1 MNTVH
6 STTKIKKSAKV
17 IKYQN
22 ELREELVKTKSLLAT
37 VDKQITIYWTEL
49 EGLYHLLEEL
59 LAANE
64 NNKSPEEITSK
75 IQHIKIELRSL
86 HKKKNECMSKINNIE
101 KELADVLY
109 LNEIL
114 YSDVNP
120 YEVVEMITPN
130 KWVVREL
137 DATLKTEA
145 KKNIQDSF
153 CPGGFVGHVDND
165 YQEWD
170 IRVNEKN
177 PLITV
182 FRGRKTKYFKIGG
195 MPMSMTLHPIKIY
208 DFNF

>member
-22 ELREELVKTKSLLAT
+22 ELREELIKIKALMKEIDS
-37 VDKQITIYWTEL
+37 QITIYCKEIKEL
-49 EGLYHLLEEL
+49 RTASNKNSESLQELTLKQQNIKEEL
-59 LAANE
+59 ML
-64 NNKSPEEITSK
+64 
-75 IQHIKIELRSL
+75 L
-86 HKKKNECMSKINNIE
+86 HEKKDGFMSKIDSIE

-109 LNEIL
+109 LNEML

-130 KWVVREL
+130 KWVIREL
-137 DATLKTEA
+137 DTALKPEA
-145 KKNIQDSF
+145 RKNIHESF
-153 CPGGFVGHVDND
+153 CPGGFAGHVDND
-165 YQEWD
+165 CQEWD
-170 IRVNEKN
+170 ITVNEKN

-182 FRGRKTKYFKIGG
+182 FRGRKNKYFKIGG
-195 MPMSMTLHPIKIY
+195 MPMSMTLSPIKIY

>member
-22 ELREELVKTKSLLAT
+22 ELRKELIKLKALIEEVDGQIIICRTEIEELRTTTFENSKSSQELLL
-37 VDKQITIYWTEL
+37 KRHNIETEL
-49 EGLYHLLEEL
+49 RL
-59 LAANE
+59 
-64 NNKSPEEITSK
+64 
-75 IQHIKIELRSL
+75 L
-86 HKKKNECMSKINNIE
+86 HKKRDECISKIDNIE

-130 KWVVREL
+130 KWIVREL
-137 DATLKTEA
+137 YATLKPEA
-145 KKNIQDSF
+145 KKDIQDSF
-153 CPGGFVGHVDND
+153 CPGGFVGHVDNG

-182 FRGRKTKYFKIGG
+182 FRGRKNKYFKIGG
-195 MPMSMTLHPIKIY
+195 MPMSMTLSPIKIY

>member
-22 ELREELVKTKSLLAT
+22 ELREELIKLKALIEEVDGQIIICRGEIEELRTTAFENSKSSQELLL
-37 VDKQITIYWTEL
+37 KRRNIETEL
-49 EGLYHLLEEL
+49 RL
-59 LAANE
+59 
-64 NNKSPEEITSK
+64 
-75 IQHIKIELRSL
+75 L
-86 HKKKNECMSKINNIE
+86 HKKRDECISKIDNIE
-101 KELADVLY
+101 KELVDVLY

-130 KWVVREL
+130 KWIVREL
-137 DATLKTEA
+137 DATLKPKA
-145 KKNIQDSF
+145 KRDIQESF
-153 CPGGFVGHVDND
+153 CPGGFVGHVDNG

-182 FRGRKTKYFKIGG
+182 FRGRKTRYFKIGG
-195 MPMSMTLHPIKIY
+195 MPMSMTLSPIKIY

>member
-22 ELREELVKTKSLLAT
+22 ELRKELIKLNALIEEVDGQIIICRTEIEELRTTTFENSKSS
-37 VDKQITIYWTEL
+37 Q
-49 EGLYHLLEEL
+49 EL
-59 LAANE
+59 LL
-64 NNKSPEEITSK
+64 K
-75 IQHIKIELRSL
+75 QHNIEIELRLL
-86 HKKKNECMSKINNIE
+86 HKKRDECISKIDNIE

-130 KWVVREL
+130 KWIVREL
-137 DATLKTEA
+137 DATLKPEA
-145 KKNIQDSF
+145 KKDIQDSF
-153 CPGGFVGHVDND
+153 CPGGFVGHVDNG

-182 FRGRKTKYFKIGG
+182 FRGRKNKYFKIGG
-195 MPMSMTLHPIKIY
+195 MPMSMTLSPIKIY

>member
-22 ELREELVKTKSLLAT
+22 ELREELIKLKALIEEVDGQIIICRTEIEELRTTTFENSKSSQELLL
-37 VDKQITIYWTEL
+37 KQHNIETEL
-49 EGLYHLLEEL
+49 RL
-59 LAANE
+59 
-64 NNKSPEEITSK
+64 
-75 IQHIKIELRSL
+75 L
-86 HKKKNECMSKINNIE
+86 HKKRDECISKIDSIE
-101 KELADVLY
+101 KELSDVLY

-137 DATLKTEA
+137 DVTLKPKA
-145 KKNIQDSF
+145 KRDIQESF
-153 CPGGFVGHVDND
+153 CPGGFVGHVDNS

-182 FRGRKTKYFKIGG
+182 FRGRKNRYFKIGG
-195 MPMSMTLHPIKIY
+195 MPMSMTLSPIKIY

>member
-22 ELREELVKTKSLLAT
+22 ELREELIKLKALIEEVDGQIIICRTEIEELRTTTFENSKSLQELLL
-37 VDKQITIYWTEL
+37 KRHNIETEL
-49 EGLYHLLEEL
+49 RL
-59 LAANE
+59 
-64 NNKSPEEITSK
+64 
-75 IQHIKIELRSL
+75 L
-86 HKKKNECMSKINNIE
+86 HKKRDECISKIDNIE

-130 KWVVREL
+130 KWIVREL
-137 DATLKTEA
+137 YATLKPEA
-145 KKNIQDSF
+145 KKDIQDSF

-182 FRGRKTKYFKIGG
+182 FRGRKNRYFKIGG
-195 MPMSMTLHPIKIY
+195 MPMSMTLSPIKIY

>member
-22 ELREELVKTKSLLAT
+22 ELREELIKIKALMKDIDS
-37 VDKQITIYWTEL
+37 KITIYCKEIKDLRTSANNNSESLQEL
-49 EGLYHLLEEL
+49 TLKQQNIKEEL
-59 LAANE
+59 MLLHE
-64 NNKSPEEITSK
+64 KKDEVVSK
-75 IQHIKIELRSL
+75 IDS
-86 HKKKNECMSKINNIE
+86 IE

-109 LNEIL
+109 LNEML

-130 KWVVREL
+130 KWVIREL
-137 DATLKTEA
+137 DTALKPEA
-145 KKNIQDSF
+145 RKNIHESF
-153 CPGGFVGHVDND
+153 CPGGFAGHVDND
-165 YQEWD
+165 CQEWD
-170 IRVNEKN
+170 ITVNEKN

-182 FRGRKTKYFKIGG
+182 FRGRKNKYFKIGG
-195 MPMSMTLHPIKIY
+195 MPMSMTLSPIKIY

>member
-22 ELREELVKTKSLLAT
+22 ELREELIKIKALMKDIDS
-37 VDKQITIYWTEL
+37 QITIYCKEIKEL
-49 EGLYHLLEEL
+49 RESANKNSESLQELTLKQQNIKEEL
-59 LAANE
+59 M
-64 NNKSPEEITSK
+64 
-75 IQHIKIELRSL
+75 SL
-86 HKKKNECMSKINNIE
+86 HEKKDEFMSKIDSIE

-109 LNEIL
+109 LNEML

-130 KWVVREL
+130 KWVIREL
-137 DATLKTEA
+137 DTALKPEA
-145 KKNIQDSF
+145 RKNIHESF
-153 CPGGFVGHVDND
+153 CPGGFAGHVDND
-165 YQEWD
+165 CQEWD
-170 IRVNEKN
+170 ITVNEKN

-182 FRGRKTKYFKIGG
+182 FRGRKNKYFKIGG
-195 MPMSMTLHPIKIY
+195 MPMSMTLSPIKIY

>member
-22 ELREELVKTKSLLAT
+22 ELREELIKLKALTEEVDGQIIICRTEIEELRTTTFENSKSSQELLL
-37 VDKQITIYWTEL
+37 KRHNIETEL
-49 EGLYHLLEEL
+49 RL
-59 LAANE
+59 
-64 NNKSPEEITSK
+64 
-75 IQHIKIELRSL
+75 L
-86 HKKKNECMSKINNIE
+86 HKKRDECISKIDSIE
-101 KELADVLY
+101 KELSDVLY

-137 DATLKTEA
+137 DVTLKPKA
-145 KKNIQDSF
+145 KRDIQESF
-153 CPGGFVGHVDND
+153 CPGGFVGHVDNG

-182 FRGRKTKYFKIGG
+182 FRGRKNRYFKIGG
-195 MPMSMTLHPIKIY
+195 MPMSMTLSPIKIY

>member
-22 ELREELVKTKSLLAT
+22 ELREELIKLKALIEEVDGQIIICRGEIEELRTTAFENSKSSQELLL
-37 VDKQITIYWTEL
+37 KRRNIETEL
-49 EGLYHLLEEL
+49 RL
-59 LAANE
+59 
-64 NNKSPEEITSK
+64 
-75 IQHIKIELRSL
+75 L
-86 HKKKNECMSKINNIE
+86 HKKRDECISKIDNIE
-101 KELADVLY
+101 KELVDVLY

-130 KWVVREL
+130 KWVVRAL
-137 DATLKTEA
+137 DATLKPEA
-145 KKNIQDSF
+145 KKDIQDSF
-153 CPGGFVGHVDND
+153 CPGGFVGHVDNG

-182 FRGRKTKYFKIGG
+182 FRGRKTRYFKIGG
-195 MPMSMTLHPIKIY
+195 MPMSMTLSPIKIY

>member
-6 STTKIKKSAKV
+6 SITKIKKSAKV

-22 ELREELVKTKSLLAT
+22 ELREELIKLKALIEEVDGQIIICRTEIEELRTTTFENSKSSQELLL
-37 VDKQITIYWTEL
+37 KQHNIETEL
-49 EGLYHLLEEL
+49 RL
-59 LAANE
+59 
-64 NNKSPEEITSK
+64 
-75 IQHIKIELRSL
+75 L
-86 HKKKNECMSKINNIE
+86 HKKRDECISKIDSIE
-101 KELADVLY
+101 KELSDVLY

-137 DATLKTEA
+137 DVTLKPKA
-145 KKNIQDSF
+145 KRDIQESF
-153 CPGGFVGHVDND
+153 CPGGFVGHVDNG

-182 FRGRKTKYFKIGG
+182 FRGRKNRYFKIGG
-195 MPMSMTLHPIKIY
+195 MPMSMTLSPIKIY

>member
-22 ELREELVKTKSLLAT
+22 ELREELIKIKALMKDIDSQIAIYCKEIKELRESANKNSESLQELT
-37 VDKQITIYWTEL
+37 LKQQNIK
-49 EGLYHLLEEL
+49 EEL
-59 LAANE
+59 MLLHE
-64 NNKSPEEITSK
+64 KKDEVVSK
-75 IQHIKIELRSL
+75 IDS
-86 HKKKNECMSKINNIE
+86 IE

-109 LNEIL
+109 LNEML

-130 KWVVREL
+130 KWVIREL
-137 DATLKTEA
+137 DTALKSEA
-145 KKNIQDSF
+145 RKNIHESF
-153 CPGGFVGHVDND
+153 CPGGFAGHVDND
-165 YQEWD
+165 CQEWD
-170 IRVNEKN
+170 ITVNEKN

-182 FRGRKTKYFKIGG
+182 FRGRKNKYFKIGG
-195 MPMSMTLHPIKIY
+195 MPMSMTLSPIKIY

>member
-22 ELREELVKTKSLLAT
+22 ELREELIKIKALMKEIDSQIAIYCKEIKELRTTSNKNSESLQELT
-37 VDKQITIYWTEL
+37 LKQQNIK
-49 EGLYHLLEEL
+49 EEL
-59 LAANE
+59 ML
-64 NNKSPEEITSK
+64 
-75 IQHIKIELRSL
+75 L
-86 HKKKNECMSKINNIE
+86 HEKKDEFMSKIDSIE

-109 LNEIL
+109 LNEML

-130 KWVVREL
+130 KWIIREL
-137 DATLKTEA
+137 DTTLKPEA
-145 KKNIQDSF
+145 RKNIHESF
-153 CPGGFVGHVDND
+153 CPGGFAGHVDND
-165 YQEWD
+165 CQEWD
-170 IRVNEKN
+170 ITVNEKN

-182 FRGRKTKYFKIGG
+182 FRGRKNKYFKIGG
-195 MPMSMTLHPIKIY
+195 MPMSMTLSPIKIY

>member
-22 ELREELVKTKSLLAT
+22 ELREELIKLKALIEEVDGQIIICRTEIEELRTTTFENSKSSQELLL
-37 VDKQITIYWTEL
+37 KQHNIETEL
-49 EGLYHLLEEL
+49 RL
-59 LAANE
+59 
-64 NNKSPEEITSK
+64 
-75 IQHIKIELRSL
+75 L
-86 HKKKNECMSKINNIE
+86 HKKRDECISKIDSIE
-101 KELADVLY
+101 KELSDVLY

-137 DATLKTEA
+137 DVTLKPKA
-145 KKNIQDSF
+145 KRDIQESF
-153 CPGGFVGHVDND
+153 CPGGFVGHVDNG

-182 FRGRKTKYFKIGG
+182 FRGRKNRYFKIGG
-195 MPMSMTLHPIKIY
+195 MPMSMTLSPIKIY

>member
-22 ELREELVKTKSLLAT
+22 KLREELIKIKALMKDIDS
-37 VDKQITIYWTEL
+37 QITIYCKEIKDLRTSANKNSESLQEL
-49 EGLYHLLEEL
+49 TLKQQNIKEEL
-59 LAANE
+59 MLLHE
-64 NNKSPEEITSK
+64 KKDEFVSK
-75 IQHIKIELRSL
+75 IDS
-86 HKKKNECMSKINNIE
+86 IE

-109 LNEIL
+109 LNEML

-130 KWVVREL
+130 KWVIREL
-137 DATLKTEA
+137 DTALKPEA
-145 KKNIQDSF
+145 RKNIHESF
-153 CPGGFVGHVDND
+153 CPGGFAGHVDND
-165 YQEWD
+165 CQEWD
-170 IRVNEKN
+170 ITVNEKN

-182 FRGRKTKYFKIGG
+182 FRGRKNKYFKIGG
-195 MPMSMTLHPIKIY
+195 MPMSMTLSPIKIY

>member
-22 ELREELVKTKSLLAT
+22 ELREELIKLKALIEEVDGQIIIRRTEIEELRTTTFENSKSSQELLL
-37 VDKQITIYWTEL
+37 KQHNIETEL
-49 EGLYHLLEEL
+49 RL
-59 LAANE
+59 
-64 NNKSPEEITSK
+64 
-75 IQHIKIELRSL
+75 L
-86 HKKKNECMSKINNIE
+86 HKKRDECISKIDSIE
-101 KELADVLY
+101 KELSDVLY

-137 DATLKTEA
+137 DVTLKPKA
-145 KKNIQDSF
+145 KRDIQESF
-153 CPGGFVGHVDND
+153 CPGGFVGHVDNG

-182 FRGRKTKYFKIGG
+182 FRGRKNRYFKIGG
-195 MPMSMTLHPIKIY
+195 MPMSMTLSPIKIY

>member
-22 ELREELVKTKSLLAT
+22 ELREELIKLKALIEEVDGQIIICRGEIEELRTTAFENSKSSQELLL
-37 VDKQITIYWTEL
+37 KRHNIETEL
-49 EGLYHLLEEL
+49 RL
-59 LAANE
+59 
-64 NNKSPEEITSK
+64 
-75 IQHIKIELRSL
+75 L
-86 HKKKNECMSKINNIE
+86 HKKRDECISKIDNIE
-101 KELADVLY
+101 KELVDVLY

-130 KWVVREL
+130 KWVIREL
-137 DATLKTEA
+137 DTALKPEA
-145 KKNIQDSF
+145 RKNIHESF
-153 CPGGFVGHVDND
+153 CPGGFAGHVDND
-165 YQEWD
+165 CQEWD

-182 FRGRKTKYFKIGG
+182 FRGRKNKYFKIGG
-195 MPMSMTLHPIKIY
+195 MPMSMTLSPIKIY

>member
-22 ELREELVKTKSLLAT
+22 ELREELIKLKALIEEVDGQIIICRTEIEELRTTTFENSKSSQELLL
-37 VDKQITIYWTEL
+37 KQHNIETEL
-49 EGLYHLLEEL
+49 RL
-59 LAANE
+59 
-64 NNKSPEEITSK
+64 
-75 IQHIKIELRSL
+75 L
-86 HKKKNECMSKINNIE
+86 HKKRDECISKIDSIE
-101 KELADVLY
+101 KELSDVLY

-137 DATLKTEA
+137 DVTLKPKA
-145 KKNIQDSF
+145 KRDIQESF
-153 CPGGFVGHVDND
+153 CPGGFVGHVDNG

-182 FRGRKTKYFKIGG
+182 FRGRKTRYFKIGG
-195 MPMSMTLHPIKIY
+195 MPMSMTLSPIKIY

>member
-22 ELREELVKTKSLLAT
+22 ELREELIKIKALMKEIDS
-37 VDKQITIYWTEL
+37 QITIYCKEIKEL
-49 EGLYHLLEEL
+49 QTSSNNNSESLQELTLKRQNIKEEL
-59 LAANE
+59 ML
-64 NNKSPEEITSK
+64 
-75 IQHIKIELRSL
+75 L
-86 HKKKNECMSKINNIE
+86 HEKRDGFMSKIDSIE

-109 LNEIL
+109 LNEML

-130 KWVVREL
+130 KWVIREL
-137 DATLKTEA
+137 DTALKPEA
-145 KKNIQDSF
+145 RKNIHDSF
-153 CPGGFVGHVDND
+153 CPGGFAGHVDND
-165 YQEWD
+165 CQEWD
-170 IRVNEKN
+170 ITVNEKN

-182 FRGRKTKYFKIGG
+182 FRGRKNKYFKIGG
-195 MPMSMTLHPIKIY
+195 MPMSMTLSPIKIY

>member
-22 ELREELVKTKSLLAT
+22 ELREELIKIKALMKDIDS
-37 VDKQITIYWTEL
+37 QITIYCKEIKEL
-49 EGLYHLLEEL
+49 RAAVNKNSESLQELTLKQQNIKEEL
-59 LAANE
+59 MLLHE
-64 NNKSPEEITSK
+64 KKDEVVSK
-75 IQHIKIELRSL
+75 IDS
-86 HKKKNECMSKINNIE
+86 IE

-109 LNEIL
+109 LNEML

-130 KWVVREL
+130 KWVIREL
-137 DATLKTEA
+137 DTALKPEA
-145 KKNIQDSF
+145 RKNIHESF
-153 CPGGFVGHVDND
+153 CPGGFAGHVDND
-165 YQEWD
+165 CQEWD
-170 IRVNEKN
+170 ITVNEKN

-182 FRGRKTKYFKIGG
+182 FRGRKNKYFKIGG
-195 MPMSMTLHPIKIY
+195 MPMSMTLSPIKIY

>member
-22 ELREELVKTKSLLAT
+22 ELREELIKLKALIEEVDGQIIICRTEIEELRTTTFENSKSSQEILL
-37 VDKQITIYWTEL
+37 KQHNIETEL
-49 EGLYHLLEEL
+49 RL
-59 LAANE
+59 
-64 NNKSPEEITSK
+64 
-75 IQHIKIELRSL
+75 L
-86 HKKKNECMSKINNIE
+86 HKKRDECISKIDSIE
-101 KELADVLY
+101 KELSDVLY

-137 DATLKTEA
+137 DVTLKPKA
-145 KKNIQDSF
+145 KRDIQESF
-153 CPGGFVGHVDND
+153 CPGGFVGHVDNG

-177 PLITV
+177 PLITI
-182 FRGRKTKYFKIGG
+182 FRGRKNRYFKIGG
-195 MPMSMTLHPIKIY
+195 MPMSMTLSPIKIY

>member
-49 EGLYHLLEEL
+49 EELYHLLEEL

-137 DATLKTEA
+137 DATLKPEA
-145 KKNIQDSF
+145 KKDIQDSF